1 MSIEIKVKCFAHVKN
16 AVGKDIIS
24 LKMKENSTSD
34 DVEKMIRKMTNSK
47 LNNIAFKIAVNQKYV
62 SSNVLLNDGD
72 EVVLISPVQGG

>member
-16 AVGKDIIS
+16 AVGKDIIL

-47 LNNIAFKIAVNQKYV
+47 LNNIAYKI
-62 SSNVLLNDGD
+62 NV
-72 EVVLISPVQGG
+72 

>member
-1 MSIEIKVKCFAHVKN
+1 MIIWVAGIAEN

-47 LNNIAFKIAVNQKYV
+47 LNNISFKIAVNQKYV
-62 SSNVLLNDGD
+62 SSNILLNDGD